1 MVPLGFKKCRG
12 EMEKSKIAALKR
24 QLEEERRQLLAK
36 LAQLDSKSYSFS
48 EWDKDDIDV
57 AASILT
63 RESELWRASDLQRR
77 LRLINDALRRI
88 DQGTYGRCEGCGAEI
103 DPARLEILP
112 YATLCIKCK
121 QKSR

>member
-1 MVPLGFKKCRG
+1 
-12 EMEKSKIAALKR
+12 MEKSKIAALKR
-24 QLEEERRQLLAK
+24 QLEEERQQLSTK
-36 LAQLDSKSYSFS
+36 LAHLKSKPYSFS

-57 AASILT
+57 ATSILT
-63 RESELWRASDLQRR
+63 RGNELWRASDLQRR

-88 DQGTYGRCEGCGAEI
+88 DKGTYGRCERCGEEI

-121 QKSR
+121 QESE